1 MCSKGM
7 IEMDYTEVPPGIDFI
22 LEKYNGP
29 GVITRRM
36 DTSINVRYTTMDED
50 VAISFKEYLKYL
62 FLGNDVEI
70 LKVPC
75 DDGGFDI
82 SIIFE

>member
-1 MCSKGM
+1 
-7 IEMDYTEVPPGIDFI
+7 MDYTETPDGIDFI

-29 GVITRRM
+29 GVIVRRM
-36 DTSINVRYTTMDED
+36 DFSINVRYTTMDED

-62 FLGNDVEI
+62 FLGDGVEI